1 MTKLNKISVTPVS
14 PYVGAEIQNIDIAS
28 GVSDAQFAEIKQAF
42 IDHGVIFFRDQDLT
56 PEQHIEFAR
65 RWGVINQ
72 NRFFN
77 PVEGYPLIAEVR
89 KEAHNKKNIG
99 GEWHTDHSYDQIP
112 AMGSVLYARE
122 VPLLGGDTMFASMYA
137 VYGNLS
143 EGLKSCLSGLN
154 AVHSS
159 RHAFGVEA
167 YSAEDLEEFS
177 GRLSNV
183 ELAMQDSVHP
193 VVIRHPLSNKPAL
206 YVNQDFT
213 VKFEGW
219 TREESQPLL
228 DLLYLRAQQAEYTCR
243 FKWEKGSIAIW
254 DNRATH
260 HFALNDYAGY
270 FRLMHRI
277 TIEGEA
283 LPAA

>member
-1 MTKLNKISVTPVS
+1 MTNFNEITVS
-14 PYVGAEIQNIDIAS
+14 PISPSVGAEIGNVDIAS
-28 GVSDAQFAEIKQAF
+28 GVSEAQFAEIKQAF
-42 IDHGVIFFRDQDLT
+42 IDHGVIFFRDQNLT
-56 PEQHIEFAR
+56 PLQHIEFAG
-65 RWGVINQ
+65 RWGEINQ

-89 KEAHNKKNIG
+89 KEAHNKRNIG

-122 VPLLGGDTMFASMYA
+122 VPELGGDTMFASMYA
-137 VYGNLS
+137 AYDNLS
-143 EGLKSCLSGLN
+143 EGLKASLSRMN

-159 RHAFGVEA
+159 RHAFGEEA
-167 YSAEDLEEFS
+167 YSAEALEEFA

-183 ELAMQDSVHP
+183 KMATQDSIHP
-193 VVIRHPLSNKPAL
+193 VIIRHPLSNKPAL

-219 TREESQPLL
+219 TEEESQPLL
-228 DLLYLRAQQAEYTCR
+228 DLLYKRAKQAEFTCR

-260 HFALNDYAGY
+260 HFALNDYAGQ